1 MSDFEKAH
9 AFTALWE
16 GGYIYHPADPGGE
29 TNLGVTKANW
39 LKWCKSC
46 NIPVKPMKALTPAD
60 VKPLYEAWYWRPL
73 AATLPWPLSAAIYD
87 MSVNHGVGDGKP
99 FDEQGNENGATW
111 MLWRAHQLA
120 PGGTPLQLAL
130 AACDAREQFYRG
142 IVRRNPSQQ
151 VFMKGWMRR
160 VNALRQWLKA
170 LPVAPPAGGVLF
182 VPAGGGQP
190 VPWNGKPAKY
200 GGVLVNDELIAQLQQ
215 VYASPGGPW
224 EYGGALKVW
233 RRQNGDLVLERLPVT
248 PQTIPATPPK

>member
-1 MSDFEKAH
+1 MPSDFEKAH

-16 GGYIYHPADPGGE
+16 GGYVNHVNDTGGE

-39 LKWCKSC
+39 LRWCKAC
-46 NIPVKPMKALTPAD
+46 NIPAKPMKALTPAD

-160 VNALRQWLKA
+160 VDALRQWLKA
-170 LPVAPPAGGVLF
+170 LPVTPPAGEVLL

-200 GGVLVNDELIAQLQQ
+200 GGVLVNDELIAQLRQ

-224 EYGGALKVW
+224 THQGLRVYL
-233 RRQNGDLVLERLPVT
+233 RRNGDLVLERAPIG
-248 PQTIPATPPK
+248 PAIPPTPPKK